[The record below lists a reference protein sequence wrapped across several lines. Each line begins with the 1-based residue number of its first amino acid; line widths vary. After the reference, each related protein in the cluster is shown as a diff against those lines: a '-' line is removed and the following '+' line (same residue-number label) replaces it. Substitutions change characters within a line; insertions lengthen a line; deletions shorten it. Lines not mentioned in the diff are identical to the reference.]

1 MDLRNEIEIIR
12 SKQGFICDM
21 DGVIYY
27 GEKLI
32 KGAFEFVQWLEKN
45 EKRYLFL
52 TNASAHTPLGLKRRL
67 ARLGL
72 DIDESKFY
80 TSALATAQ
88 FLHSQSPGCSAYV
101 IGDSG
106 LHHALNEKGISM
118 DEVNPDYVVVGETRD
133 YNYDKISRAISF
145 VANGARLIGT
155 HPDMAGPGEE
165 GLLPAARAL
174 VAPIEMVTG
183 RKAYFVG
190 KPNALMMRTGI
201 SMLGVHSSEA
211 AIIGDRMDTDII
223 AGIETGIM
231 TILVLTG
238 VTSKEQ
244 IESFPYRPKYVF
256 EGISELAVQLM
267 QEKTSGEIPLAA
279 KVRVPQGLLRNQ
291 VERNIA

>member
-1 MDLRNEIEIIR
+1 MELRDEIEAIR
-12 SKQGFICDM
+12 NKQGFICDM

-32 KGAFEFVQWLEKN
+32 NGALEFVQWLE
-45 EKRYLFL
+45 ESGKRYLFL
-52 TNASAHTPLGLKRRL
+52 TNASAYTPLGLQRRL
-67 ARLGL
+67 ARFGL

-88 FLHSQSPGCSAYV
+88 FLHNQAPGCSAYV

-118 DEVNPDYVVVGETRD
+118 NEVNPDYVVVGETRD

-145 VANGARLIGT
+145 VENGARLIGA
-155 HPDMAGPGEE
+155 HPDMTSPGDE

-174 VAPIEMVTG
+174 VAPIELATG

-190 KPNALMMRTGI
+190 KPNPLMMRTGI

-223 AGIETGIM
+223 AGIETGI
-231 TILVLTG
+231 TTVLVLTG
-238 VTSKEQ
+238 VTNREQ
-244 IESFPYRPKYVF
+244 IEDFPYRPKHILSHV
-256 EGISELAVQLM
+256 
-267 QEKTSGEIPLAA
+267 GEIAEPIMCEIS
-279 KVRVPQGLLRNQ
+279 PDDFSIP
-291 VERNIA
+291 ERISIHQELPSYQAERCIA